1 MQFCC
6 AMQIACCSE
15 EEPILL
21 SCRDETSEAPRC
33 VRGGSDRLCRSHRL
47 ELWEAS

>member
-21 SCRDETSEAPRC
+21 SCRDETGEAPAVC
-33 VRGGSDRLCRSHRL
+33 EEGVIACA
-47 ELWEAS
+47 EATG